1 MQHSHATRRFALGSI
16 ASAVVLGAGLLGG
29 TSALAQA
36 YPTKP
41 VTIIVPFAAGG
52 TIAEAGVPGYEAMS
66 WFGLF
71 APAATPKPVLDRLN
85 AALVKVLNQP
95 DVKKKIAEQGGD
107 VVAETPEQFAA
118 FIKAE
123 TAKWGKVVKDSGAT
137 VD

>member
-1 MQHSHATRRFALGSI
+1 MTTYTAPVKDMQFLLQE
-16 ASAVVLGAGLLGG
+16 VLQV
-29 TSALAQA
+29 S
-36 YPTKP
+36 
-41 VTIIVPFAAGG
+41 
-52 TIAEAGVPGYEAMS
+52 EAGVPGYEAMS

-107 VVAETPEQFAA
+107 VVAETPAQFAA
-118 FIKAE
+118 FIKSE

>member
-1 MQHSHATRRFALGSI
+1 MTTAKRSPELPDI
-16 ASAVVLGAGLLGG
+16 
-29 TSALAQA
+29 
-36 YPTKP
+36 P
-41 VTIIVPFAAGG
+41 